1 MKRPLC
7 TIGFSALCVLAV
19 IFSFQNPR
27 VWLCVGAGGLV
38 VWGVVRLFRQA
49 KPTVKLAILSGSLAC
64 LYAFCR
70 HSVFTAPLLEHSGER
85 VAVTG
90 TVLEQEMGSG
100 YPVYEVQLRNLA
112 GHKAYMAQLRL
123 YDYSGSASLS
133 PGDGFSGEVYL
144 YPIANQSANARLK
157 GRLCGEVAAA
167 EPSFLAPLYQLRAML
182 IEELREQIP
191 DGRGEV
197 AVGILTG
204 DTSGISP
211 ELMLLFRRCGL
222 SHILAVSG
230 LHLTLLT
237 SLIGL
242 LLRRVSRRLHSVL
255 ASLFVLAF
263 MAFQLFTVS
272 VLRAGLMVLLAQ
284 AAQGEG
290 KKGDTWNSLGFALT
304 VVLALSPGAAADA
317 GLQLSVSAVVGI
329 LLLSGPIARRLKIWL
344 RREEGT
350 WGSKAISILSVS
362 LGASLGVFPVSL
374 FRFGQA
380 SVLGVFTA
388 IPVALLLP
396 VILVCSLLGPALSLL
411 RLPGLAGLF
420 SAWDALAVWA
430 LCCVA
435 QAAAWL
441 PFGLLFG
448 RDIPALVGLLLLGG
462 GLWAAVRRLRKQQ
475 ALFLAVGCLAVGAV
489 FFLLEQLLW
498 NTPCLLFPDRKSG
511 PSAVLCHRNETI
523 VVLADCSG
531 NTAGELKALLESRR
545 VHFIDF
551 LFLMG
556 DGRADMEACGEL
568 LASFPTGCLLL
579 REENPFFTQLTP
591 YFSYTDSA
599 LELAGSWVSIS
610 DGWEIVEEQGNL
622 LLYFPDGRLLAFV
635 LEEEEIDADWVIAEE
650 PYWENPPPGTLFV
663 FTEPGEELPEQ
674 VLLRE
679 RELTLYL
686 GQGWHIALE

>member
-70 HSVFTAPLLEHSGER
+70 HSVLTAPLLEHSGER

-329 LLLSGPIARRLKIWL
+329 LQI
-344 RREEGT
+344 
-350 WGSKAISILSVS
+350 
-362 LGASLGVFPVSL
+362 
-374 FRFGQA
+374 
-380 SVLGVFTA
+380 
-388 IPVALLLP
+388 
-396 VILVCSLLGPALSLL
+396 
-411 RLPGLAGLF
+411 
-420 SAWDALAVWA
+420 
-430 LCCVA
+430 
-435 QAAAWL
+435 
-441 PFGLLFG
+441 
-448 RDIPALVGLLLLGG
+448 
-462 GLWAAVRRLRKQQ
+462 
-475 ALFLAVGCLAVGAV
+475 
-489 FFLLEQLLW
+489 
-498 NTPCLLFPDRKSG
+498 
-511 PSAVLCHRNETI
+511 
-523 VVLADCSG
+523 
-531 NTAGELKALLESRR
+531 
-545 VHFIDF
+545 
-551 LFLMG
+551 
-556 DGRADMEACGEL
+556 GRAH
-568 LASFPTGCLLL
+568 
-579 REENPFFTQLTP
+579 
-591 YFSYTDSA
+591 
-599 LELAGSWVSIS
+599 V
-610 DGWEIVEEQGNL
+610 
-622 LLYFPDGRLLAFV
+622 
-635 LEEEEIDADWVIAEE
+635 
-650 PYWENPPPGTLFV
+650 
-663 FTEPGEELPEQ
+663 
-674 VLLRE
+674 
-679 RELTLYL
+679 
-686 GQGWHIALE
+686 